1 MKNFDYEGDS
11 TNSGGALGMNL
22 AAQHPTQS
30 TDGSTIRDSLIH
42 SSASLALTGM
52 ASGSNI
58 ASNSGNF

>member
-11 TNSGGALGMNL
+11 TSSGGAMGMNL

-42 SSASLALTGM
+42 SSASLALPGM
-52 ASGSNI
+52 ASASNI
-58 ASNSGNF
+58 ASNSGKI